1 MSFEIGHGLV
11 CKGSATARRGVA
23 LAGQLALIERLAAAF
38 CFPVCALI
46 LASFLLVNVLMAGLF
61 SLVALW
67 AD

>member
-1 MSFEIGHGLV
+1 MTL
-11 CKGSATARRGVA
+11 
-23 LAGQLALIERLAAAF
+23 
-38 CFPVCALI
+38 ALI